1 MTKGSTMTEIE
12 SLFSLAGRVA
22 LVTGASRGLG
32 WAFAEALAGAGAHVV
47 LNARHAEALEEGATK
62 LSDRGLAASVAS
74 FDVRDEAAT
83 ATAVES
89 LLADHGRLDVLI
101 NNAGVIKR
109 ADLADYDSGT
119 WQHVIDVNLTACF
132 RLAREAARPMAAAG
146 WGRIVNIASVM
157 GLIGRPSIPAYVA
170 SKHGLIGMTRSLAAE
185 LGPRGVTVNAIC
197 PGYFATEMAQPLMQD
212 EEFNEMVC
220 SRTPI
225 GRWGDPGELAGAVI
239 FLASGAGSYVNG
251 AALAVD
257 GGMTAV
263 L

>member
-1 MTKGSTMTEIE
+1 MSEIE

-32 WAFAEALAGAGAHVV
+32 WVFAEALAAAGAHVV
-47 LNARHAEALEEGATK
+47 LNSRHAADLEAREAELLG
-62 LSDRGLAASVAS
+62 RGLAASRAT
-74 FDVRDEAAT
+74 FDVADEAAT
-83 ATAVES
+83 AAALET
-89 LLADHGRLDVLI
+89 LLAEHGRLDVLV
-101 NNAGVIKR
+101 NNAGVIRR
-109 ADLADYDSGT
+109 AELADYDSAT
-119 WQHVIDVNLTACF
+119 WQHVIEVNLSACF
-132 RLAREAARPMAAAG
+132 HLAREAARPMTAAG
-146 WGRIVNIASVM
+146 HGRIINIASVM

-170 SKHGLIGMTRSLAAE
+170 SKHGLIGLTRSLAAE

-197 PGYFATEMAQPLMQD
+197 PGYFATEMAQPLMAD

-220 SRTPI
+220 SRTPL

-251 AALAVD
+251 AAITVD

>member
-1 MTKGSTMTEIE
+1 MSEIE

-32 WAFAEALAGAGAHVV
+32 WVFAEALAAAGAHVV
-47 LNARHAEALEEGATK
+47 LNSRHAADLEAREAELLG
-62 LSDRGLAASVAS
+62 RGLAASRAT
-74 FDVRDEAAT
+74 FDVADEAAT
-83 ATAVES
+83 AAALET
-89 LLADHGRLDVLI
+89 LLAEHGRLDVLV
-101 NNAGVIKR
+101 NNAGVIRR
-109 ADLADYDSGT
+109 AELADYDSAT
-119 WQHVIDVNLTACF
+119 WQHVIEVNLSACF
-132 RLAREAARPMAAAG
+132 RLAREAARPMTAAG
-146 WGRIVNIASVM
+146 HGRIINIASVM

-170 SKHGLIGMTRSLAAE
+170 SKHGLIGLTRSLAAE
-185 LGPRGVTVNAIC
+185 LGPRGVT
-197 PGYFATEMAQPLMQD
+197 TEMAQPLMAD

-220 SRTPI
+220 SRTPL

-251 AALAVD
+251 AAITVD